1 MYSGFLYVKSI
12 YFRILTGYS
21 DFRCARFFGASHNE
35 IEKRWRIVKW
45 NGVCFFVFKS
55 VLLGVGLAMDAFSVS
70 LANGLNEPA
79 MHKKK
84 MCVIAGTFGFF
95 QALMPMIGWVCVHT
109 IIEYFKMFEKF
120 IPWIALILLLFIG
133 GKMVKEGI
141 QDGAEE
147 VEKAKVG
154 ALALLIQG
162 IATSIDALSVGF
174 TIAEYDFIMA
184 LTCSLIIAAVT
195 FVISF
200 TGLILGKK
208 CGTKFSNK
216 ATILGGAILIAI
228 GIEIFVSGVF

>member
-1 MYSGFLYVKSI
+1 MEWSL
-12 YFRILTGYS
+12 
-21 DFRCARFFGASHNE
+21 
-35 IEKRWRIVKW
+35 
-45 NGVCFFVFKS
+45 FFVFNS
-55 VLLGVGLAMDAFSVS
+55 ILLGVGLAMDAFSVS
-70 LANGLNEPA
+70 LANGLNESW

-84 MCVIAGTFGFF
+84 MCAIAGTFGFF
-95 QALMPMIGWVCVHT
+95 QALMPMTGWVCVHT

-147 VEKAKVG
+147 AEKAEKAKVG
-154 ALALLIQG
+154 ALALLVQG

-184 LTCSLIIAAVT
+184 LACSLIIAAVT